1 MNTECAMKCDL
12 CGVDNALKNGVLC
25 AACREAIVRLLVT
38 DERQQAPQSEADT
51 ALSKATVHPEKTQST
66 RKAGS

>member
-1 MNTECAMKCDL
+1 MKCDL
-12 CGVDNALKNGVLC
+12 CGVDDALKSGVLC

-38 DERQQAPQSEADT
+38 DERKQAPESEADT
-51 ALSKATVHPEKTQST
+51 AVSKATVHPEKTQNM